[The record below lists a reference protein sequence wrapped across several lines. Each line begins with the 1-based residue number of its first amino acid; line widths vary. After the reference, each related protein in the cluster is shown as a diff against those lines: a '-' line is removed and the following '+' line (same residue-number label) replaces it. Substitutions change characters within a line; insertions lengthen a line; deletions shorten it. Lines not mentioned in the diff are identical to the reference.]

1 MIFLHSTIQQAGHWL
16 KLRYVTIAMGGN
28 LLNTKC
34 IVRTCTDRYST
45 EITSIKP
52 VTNDYTN
59 TTRWGVLPSRC
70 VLTNLTAKIWES
82 SHSSTKSSRLILR
95 TALYVLKLKIEYFQ
109 SSLAILNINV
119 QSLLEIAL
127 K

>member
-1 MIFLHSTIQQAGHWL
+1 
-16 KLRYVTIAMGGN
+16 MGGN

-34 IVRTCTDRYST
+34 ILLTCTDRYST

-70 VLTNLTAKIWES
+70 VLTNLTAKTWES

-95 TALYVLKLKIEYFQ
+95 IALYVLKLKIEYFQ
-109 SSLAILNINV
+109 SPLAILNINV